1 VKLSKSNQRA
11 LDNRKAGLRERI
23 KRTDSRE
30 RSRPIIGGGN
40 IQFQVSDRVQAINCG
55 GIGAVL
61 LLARRLGL
69 ASAIDDTVA
78 VLKRHLPYHESDHV
92 LAVAINILCG
102 GACSEDLELLRQNP
116 TLLEA
121 LGAARLPDPT
131 TVGDFVRRFAPADIL
146 DLMEA
151 INTTRQRV
159 WELQHARSG
168 LGKSQHLFDEAVID
182 VDGTIA
188 ETLGACKEGMDLS
201 YKRVWGYC
209 ALAVTLDNTGEVL
222 YLVNRPGNSASHSG
236 APQWLER
243 AVELVA
249 PHSGSICLR
258 GDTDFS
264 LTGEFDGWNERGVG
278 FVFGMDSTPGL
289 RERAESAPAE
299 WRELERL
306 PKYEVATMRRRRRR
320 RVKEA
325 IVKERGYKNVIL
337 CSEHIREFWYQPGK
351 CQRPYRVIALRKNL
365 SVERGETVLF
375 PEIRYFFYITNRTD
389 LSAAEVVRFINGRG
403 DQENLIEQMKNGV
416 HAMNMPVGDLNGN
429 WAYMVMA
436 SLAWNLKAWCG
447 LLMPDPQ
454 VGTMVLK
461 LEFRRFLQWFI
472 MMPCQIIRS
481 GRALVYRMLSCP
493 HWLSDWLALGQSL
506 SASP

>member
-1 VKLSKSNQRA
+1 
-11 LDNRKAGLRERI
+11 LDNRKAGLREKIERA
-23 KRTDSRE
+23 DSRE

-55 GIGAVL
+55 GVGAVL
-61 LLARRLGL
+61 LLVRRLGL
-69 ASAIDDTVA
+69 ARAIDETVQ

-102 GACSEDLELLRQNP
+102 GSCIEDLELLRQNP
-116 TLLEA
+116 TLLDA
-121 LGAARLPDPT
+121 LGADRLPDPT
-131 TVGDFVRRFAPADIL
+131 TVGDFVRRFKAADTL

-151 INTTRQRV
+151 INATRVKAWQ
-159 WELQHARSG
+159 LQHARCG
-168 LGKSQHLFDEAVID
+168 LGKSQKLFEEAVID

-209 ALAVTLDNTGEVL
+209 ALAVTLANTGEVL

-236 APQWLER
+236 APQWLDR
-243 AVELVA
+243 AVEMVA

-264 LTGEFDGWNERGVG
+264 LTGEFDRWSERGID
-278 FVFGMDSTPGL
+278 FVFGMDSTAGL
-289 RERAESAPAE
+289 RERAESEPAG
-299 WRELERL
+299 WRELERP
-306 PKYEVATMRRRRRR
+306 PKYEVATTRRQRRR
-320 RVKEA
+320 RVKED
-325 IVKERGYKNVIL
+325 IVKERGYKNVRL
-337 CSEHIREFWYQPGK
+337 CSEHIREFRYQPGK

-375 PEIRYFFYITNRTD
+375 PDIRYFFYITNRTD
-389 LSAAEVVRFINGRG
+389 LSAAEVVRLINGRG

-416 HAMNMPVGDLNGN
+416 HAMSMPVGDLDGN

-436 SLAWNLKAWCG
+436 SLAWNLKAWSG
-447 LLMPDPQ
+447 LLMPDPR

-461 LEFRRFLQWFI
+461 LEFKRFLQWF
-472 MMPCQIIRS
+472 MLVPCQILKS
-481 GRALVYRMLSCP
+481 GRYQVYRILGGNR
-493 HWLSDWLALGQSL
+493 WLRDWLALAKSL
-506 SASP
+506 GARPQLC